1 MRESISKELDMI
13 KNSILEATPVEAIYL
28 FGSHA
33 YGQPKQDSDLD
44 IYVVI
49 PDSGA
54 EDMVELSADIRGR
67 LYKKKTLPMDLLIGK
82 SSVFAQRRHA
92 PATIEREVAQK
103 GVRLYG

>member
-1 MRESISKELDMI
+1 MYESIRGDLELI
-13 KNSILEATPVEAIYL
+13 QKSILESTPVEAIYL

-33 YGQPKQDSDLD
+33 YGMPHRDSDLD

-54 EDMVELSADIRGR
+54 DDFVELSADIRGR
-67 LYKKKTLPMDLLIGK
+67 LYKKKTRSMDLLIGK
-82 SSVFAQRRHA
+82 SSVFAQRRQA